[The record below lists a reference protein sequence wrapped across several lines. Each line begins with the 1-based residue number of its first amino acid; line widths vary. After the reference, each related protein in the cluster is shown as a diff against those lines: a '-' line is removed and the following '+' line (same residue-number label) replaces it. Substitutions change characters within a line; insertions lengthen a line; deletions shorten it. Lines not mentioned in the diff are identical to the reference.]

1 MCFLHWTP
9 SREQYPVFDEAGDTM
24 VVTVSKVTMR
34 RSSDAWEFRRIMD
47 EHGTGDIHPL
57 VPVVPF
63 TGHHYDSRST
73 GRTVIVA
80 EAEPLEGDPADEVL
94 DATAQAAVAL
104 TR

>member
-1 MCFLHWTP
+1 
-9 SREQYPVFDEAGDTM
+9 
-24 VVTVSKVTMR
+24 
-34 RSSDAWEFRRIMD
+34 MD